1 MDVPSAP
8 LISFVDLFWTDI
20 TEPNIYKRYIKWFEI
35 RPSVKFLSLISG
47 HFLKKMGG
55 NCVSLSMLNQGG
67 HTFTTLETLNSA
79 LEFYLLIGFKN
90 FFHKLTEYTQRNI
103 LTKNSVLG

>member
-1 MDVPSAP
+1 MKFFTHQS
-8 LISFVDLFWTDI
+8 LSKK
-20 TEPNIYKRYIKWFEI
+20 NGGEI
-35 RPSVKFLSLISG
+35 
-47 HFLKKMGG
+47 
-55 NCVSLSMLNQGG
+55 CVSLSVLNQGG

-103 LTKNSVLG
+103 LTKNSLLG

>member
-1 MDVPSAP
+1 MK
-8 LISFVDLFWTDI
+8 
-20 TEPNIYKRYIKWFEI
+20 YFEK

-67 HTFTTLETLNSA
+67 HTFTTLETLNSS
-79 LEFYLLIGFKN
+79 LKFYLLIGFKN
-90 FFHKLTEYTQRNI
+90 FFHKLMEYTQRNI
-103 LTKNSVLG
+103 LTKNSLLS